1 MPDRSPSTGSDS
13 SRSADRR
20 PGHVILNVNVLDVGI
35 THDAW
40 RSADLHPLAFVDT
53 EYFAEVGRIAE
64 RGTLDAFFLADG
76 PGLRE
81 DPRHKPG
88 RALEPTTI
96 LGAVAAA
103 TDNIGLI
110 GTLST
115 TFNDPWELAYRIAS
129 LDYVSGGRAAWN
141 VVTTYAEDIA
151 GNFGLTELPDRNT
164 RYRRAAEF
172 VDAVNDLWA
181 SARTGT
187 ATRFDG
193 EFFTIAGQLPVP
205 PSAQGQPL
213 LVQAGGSP
221 AGRELA
227 GRQAHAVF
235 SAELSLQ
242 AGIAHSQHVK
252 SVATRS
258 GRNPEHVRILPGL
271 ITVIGSTEAQ
281 ARARDEESA
290 SQTPSGHAAARFSA
304 TLGIDLNSIDL
315 DAPLPKSVI
324 DGPVDPSLFTGSLGF
339 RESVIRLAAD
349 EQLTVRRLLGR
360 LGGGFGHRKIVG
372 SPEQVADTIGHWW
385 NSGAADGFNLMPDR
399 FPDGLEIFVD
409 EVVPILRRRG
419 LFRHEYEAPT
429 LRGRFGIPLP
439 EADTAASL
447 AG

>member
-1 MPDRSPSTGSDS
+1 MPDRSHTG
-13 SRSADRR
+13 R
-20 PGHVILNVNVLDVGI
+20 PGQVILNVNVLDVGI

-40 RSADLHPLAFVDT
+40 RSSDLHPLSFVDT
-53 EYFAEVGRIAE
+53 GYFTEVGRIAE

-103 TDNIGLI
+103 TSNIGLI

-129 LDYVSGGRAAWN
+129 LDYVSGGRVAWN

-151 GNFGLTELPDRNT
+151 GNFGLTELPDRDT

-172 VDAVNDLWA
+172 VDAVNNLWA
-181 SARTGT
+181 SARTRT
-187 ATRFDG
+187 TLRFDG

-242 AGIAHSQHVK
+242 AGITHYQHVK
-252 SVATRS
+252 SVAAKA

-271 ITVIGSTEAQ
+271 ITVIGSTEAE
-281 ARARDEESA
+281 AKARDDESA
-290 SQTPSGHAAARFSA
+290 ALAPTSHVAARFSA
-304 TLGIDLNSIDL
+304 TLGIDLNSVDL
-315 DAPLPKSVI
+315 DAPLPTSVL
-324 DGPVDPSLFTGSLGF
+324 DEPADPGRFRGSLGF

-349 EQLTVRRLLGR
+349 ENLTVRQLLGR

-372 SPEQVADTIGHWW
+372 SPEQVADTIEHWW
-385 NSGAADGFNLMPDR
+385 NAGAADGFNLMPDR

-419 LFRHEYEAPT
+419 LFRHEYEAST
-429 LRGRFGIPLP
+429 LRERFGVPFP
-439 EADTAASL
+439 ESGAPDSL